1 MDKKIL
7 ILEDDVIVAESVKIL
22 LDENGY
28 IGKVALEIQ
37 EALDLLKE
45 HNFLAVISDINL
57 NDGMDGIDFV
67 EKYIQNAAPVIF
79 LTAYSDDE
87 TLAKVENS
95 QSYAYITKP
104 FKKEQLLT
112 NLKLSIANF
121 KKNLKVYNL
130 KEKTNIDVNVS
141 LSKREVEI
149 LKLVIKGKTSEE
161 IGDILF
167 ISPLTVSTH
176 RRNILK
182 KTKAK
187 SNIELLSLATQ
198 KGWV

>member
-1 MDKKIL
+1 MVKNIL
-7 ILEDDVIVAESVKIL
+7 ILEDDVVIADSVKLI

-28 IGKVALEIQ
+28 VGKVAIDIQ
-37 EALDLLKE
+37 EALDLLKA
-45 HNFLAVISDINL
+45 HTFDAVISDINL
-57 NDGMDGIDFV
+57 NDRLDGIDFV
-67 EKYIQNAAPVIF
+67 EKYIKNTAPVIF

-87 TLAKVENS
+87 TLIKVEKS

-104 FKKEQLLT
+104 FKREQLIT

-121 KKNLKVYNL
+121 KKNLPIYDLKVD
-130 KEKTNIDVNVS
+130 INVS
-141 LSKREVEI
+141 LSKRELEI

-182 KTKAK
+182 KTKVK
-187 SNIELLSLATQ
+187 SNIELLSLAAM